1 MLREEIWKWLRVGES
16 FFFSFLTLSRMYDIN
31 MKKKREKIKKRR
43 NENKIRVQYVNVERR
58 AKKLMR
64 PKNKNNGK
72 K

>member
-1 MLREEIWKWLRVGES
+1 
-16 FFFSFLTLSRMYDIN
+16 MYDIN